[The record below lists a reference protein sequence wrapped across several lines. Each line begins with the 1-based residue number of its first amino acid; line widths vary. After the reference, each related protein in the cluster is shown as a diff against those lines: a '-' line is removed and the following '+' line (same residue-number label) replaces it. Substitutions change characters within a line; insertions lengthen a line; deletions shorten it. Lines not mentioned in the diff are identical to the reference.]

1 MCHALPYQPL
11 WLPEL
16 NCLAGFKVTEK
27 RNGIHVSSQNFTYPI
42 NTLRIDPKSVHGDH
56 NRCLHFAYDPQT
68 AKQNLLGSYGSHL
81 LFCALIPSHYW
92 SKLFK
97 PQSPKQACLHGDL
110 TVVLSCL
117 TCGEG
122 EYEEPHIIGEGEV
135 ESYLSYMPQSDPL
148 DWVRQLPVVNS

>member
-27 RNGIHVSSQNFTYPI
+27 RNGMHVGSHNFTYPM
-42 NTLRIDPKSVHGDH
+42 NTLRLDPKSVHGDH

-68 AKQNLLGSYGSHL
+68 AKQNLLSSYGSHL
-81 LFCALIPSHYW
+81 LFTALLPAHYW
-92 SKLFK
+92 SKIFK
-97 PQSPKQACLHGDL
+97 SENRACLHGDL
-110 TVVLSCL
+110 TVVLACL

-122 EYEEPHIIGEGEV
+122 EYEEPLILSAGEAM
-135 ESYLSYMPQSDPL
+135 SYLPFIQQSDPL
-148 DWVRQLPVVNS
+148 EWVRQLPVVSS

>member
-1 MCHALPYQPL
+1 MCYAVPYQPL
-11 WLPEL
+11 WLPEVS
-16 NCLAGFKVTEK
+16 CLAGFKVTEK
-27 RNGIHVSSQNFTYPI
+27 RNGMHVGYQNFTYPI
-42 NTLRIDPKSVHGDH
+42 NTLRLDPKSVRGDH

-97 PQSPKQACLHGDL
+97 SENRACLHGDL
-110 TVVLSCL
+110 TVVLACL

-122 EYEEPHIIGEGEV
+122 DYEEPHILRAGEAQT
-135 ESYLSYMPQSDPL
+135 YLPYIHQSDPL
-148 DWVRQLPVVNS
+148 DWVRELPVVNS